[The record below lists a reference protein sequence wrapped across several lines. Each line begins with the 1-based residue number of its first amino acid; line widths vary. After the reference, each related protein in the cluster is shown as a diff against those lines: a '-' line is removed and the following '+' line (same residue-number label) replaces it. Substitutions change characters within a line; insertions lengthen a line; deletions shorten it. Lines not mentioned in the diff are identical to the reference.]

1 MEEQKIQTYIRM
13 AEAMARDICEGKQ
26 EPSQDTASKMGG
38 GISPDLY
45 NEIKSLSTIRDDIA
59 FHDSIRADEALRRVH
74 RRLSPN
80 RRKYTLLYSIAASVF
95 LAFGLACGYYFWQK
109 QQKAALEWAYAL
121 PGNEPAS
128 IITADKQIIKL
139 NEQELI
145 VSDNQLLSRTQ
156 EGKKEK
162 LNVNL
167 KQTQDFNKL
176 IVPPG
181 GEHTL
186 SLEDGTII
194 RMNSKSE
201 LLFPGR
207 FTSEKRQVRL
217 SGEAFF
223 HVKSNPQKPFIVL
236 LDGISVEVTG
246 TSFNVQAYP
255 EENEINIA
263 LAEGRIRILQEDKVL
278 ASLQPQELFTY
289 HKNTEEFQV
298 GTADISAST
307 DWMSDVFIFRNEP
320 IENIIQKLS
329 RWYNVSIEV
338 DEDIRQTRYTG
349 ILSKKQSLA
358 ETLDALRLTNEL
370 DFSLYK
376 DKKVDL
382 WNKKKDQQ

>member
-1 MEEQKIQTYIRM
+1 M
-13 AEAMARDICEGKQ
+13 
-26 EPSQDTASKMGG
+26 
-38 GISPDLY
+38 
-45 NEIKSLSTIRDDIA
+45 
-59 FHDSIRADEALRRVH
+59 H